1 MPNYVY
7 NTLHITGRDEDVAA
21 ATKQIDEHIADGGSF
36 IDKFIPF
43 PEAGHREMEGGF
55 TVFNDGNEPGT
66 IDGYGWAL
74 KNWGTKWPDSDTTKD
89 DGIGVLNNAD
99 GCETPN
105 TYTFTTPWDAPDI
118 AIKTISK
125 MFPEAVFI
133 TLSIDE
139 QPEWRRRTVFVNGA
153 ALAAQ
158 TDYAPEPPM
167 GYSDDGFEEWASEFR
182 AGFSSVIYPADKY
195 PEWELSPDGASTC
208 AINEVKV

>member
-43 PEAGHREMEGGF
+43 PEAGQRQVEGGF
-55 TVFNDGNEPGT
+55 TVFNDGGQPGT

-74 KNWGTKWPDSDTTKD
+74 KNWGTKWPDNHAYPHDH
-89 DGIGVLNNAD
+89 
-99 GCETPN
+99 PN
-105 TYTFTTPWDAPDI
+105 TFTFTTPWDTPDI

-125 MFPEAVFI
+125 MFPEAVFV
-133 TLSIDE
+133 TLSIEE
-139 QPEWRRRTVFVNGA
+139 QPAWRHRTVFVNGA
-153 ALAAQ
+153 VRALQ
-158 TDYAPEPPM
+158 TDYTPDAPMAMYES
-167 GYSDDGFEEWASEFR
+167 GYDEWQVEFDRGFTSI
-182 AGFSSVIYPADKY
+182 IYPADKY
-195 PEWELSPDGASTC
+195 PEWELSPEGALSC